1 MTEIGQAGQRGLD
14 RAGQHI
20 RHQFLRGAEPPEL
33 AEQRTAERVRVA
45 DEPEVESEPEATAQ
59 SLEDRIEAE
68 LEAAAEA
75 LEARLE
81 GRERRR
87 RP

>member
-1 MTEIGQAGQRGLD
+1 MSEIGRAGQRGLV

-20 RHQFLRGAEPPEL
+20 RHQFLGGAEPPEL
-33 AEQRTAERVRVA
+33 AEQWGPERLRVDADGDEGRVA
-45 DEPEVESEPEATAQ
+45 EAEAESIEA
-59 SLEDRIEAE
+59 RIEAE

-81 GRERRR
+81 GRDRRGQR
-87 RP
+87 